1 MERSATL
8 EMLNVHK
15 PDARQTGDIL
25 SGYANALWPPA
36 LAYAASVAAG
46 YVFTAGPH
54 GCRCGKAMT
63 EAARVGVFLGVLC
76 ALYNWMGSGDSFA

>member
-25 SGYANALWPPA
+25 SRYANALWPPA
-36 LAYAASVAAG
+36 LAYAASV
-46 YVFTAGPH
+46 AGPH